1 MSFMH
6 ILEPCATSFSG
17 IFCYNT
23 EIYLRFRDFFKDFKE
38 KIFLNVYEIFSSDWP
53 LAIMHVTFI
62 GHLRM
67 Y

>member
-1 MSFMH
+1 MCDQFRLRS
-6 ILEPCATSFSG
+6 SFSG
-17 IFCYNT
+17 MFWYNI

-38 KIFLNVYEIFSSDWP
+38 FFKIFLNVYEIFSSDFP

-62 GHLRM
+62 EYLRM